1 MRDSYKILTKPS
13 EGTYSELRSKFLAFA
28 IPVRT
33 AEEAMEQVAKYQK
46 EYFDARHVCWAYRL
60 GPEGEEYRSNDN
72 GEPSGTA
79 GKPILGQMVS
89 ADVSDLIILVIRY
102 FGGVKLGT
110 SGLIVAYRTAAA
122 EALEA
127 GEYAE
132 RLVEKELKL
141 TFGYEHMNM
150 VMRMV
155 KDLQPRIINQD
166 YKDNGD
172 IVMTIAIRL
181 SLVERV
187 QTAFIVN
194 GQSLVK
200 VEEFEN
206 HPKT

>member
-1 MRDSYKILTKPS
+1 MRDSYKVLIKPS

-33 AEEAMEQVAKYQK
+33 AEEALEQVAKYQK

-110 SGLIVAYRTAAA
+110 SGLIVAYKTAASLA
-122 EALEA
+122 IEA
-127 GEYAE
+127 GEFAE
-132 RLVEKELKL
+132 RLVEKEMKL
-141 TFGYEHMNM
+141 TFAYEHMNM

-155 KDLQPRIINQD
+155 KDLQPRIISQD

-181 SLVERV
+181 SLVDRV
-187 QTAFIVN
+187 KTSFIVN

-200 VEEFEN
+200 VEEA
-206 HPKT
+206 

>member
-60 GPEGEEYRSNDN
+60 GPDGEEYRSNDN

-155 KDLQPRIINQD
+155 KDLQPRIVSQD

-172 IVMTIAIRL
+172 IVMAIAIRL
-181 SLVERV
+181 SLIERV
-187 QTAFIVN
+187 KSAFIVN

-200 VEEFEN
+200 IEEC
-206 HPKT
+206 

>member
-1 MRDSYKILTKPS
+1 MRDSYKVLTKPS

-33 AEEAMEQVAKYQK
+33 VEEAMEQVAKYQK

-122 EALEA
+122 EALSAAEF
-127 GEYAE
+127 EE
-132 RLVEKELKL
+132 RLVEREIRL

-155 KDLQPRIINQD
+155 KELEPRIVAQD

-194 GQSLVK
+194 GHSVVK
-200 VEEFEN
+200 VEILG
-206 HPKT
+206 

>member
-33 AEEAMEQVAKYQK
+33 VEEAMEQVTKYQK

-122 EALEA
+122 EALA
-127 GEYAE
+127 AAEYDE

-200 VEEFEN
+200 VEEC
-206 HPKT
+206 

>member
-141 TFGYEHMNM
+141 TFGYEHMNI

-155 KDLQPRIINQD
+155 KDLQPRIVNQD

-200 VEEFEN
+200 VEEC
-206 HPKT
+206 

>member
-1 MRDSYKILTKPS
+1 MRDSYKVLTKQS

-33 AEEAMEQVAKYQK
+33 AEEAMEQVAKFQK

-60 GPEGEEYRSNDN
+60 GPDGEEYRSNDN

-89 ADVSDLIILVIRY
+89 ADVSDIIILVIRY

-127 GEYAE
+127 GEYTE
-132 RLVEKELKL
+132 RLVEKELRL

-155 KDLQPRIINQD
+155 KELQPRIMDQD

-187 QTAFIVN
+187 HTAFIVN
-194 GQSLVK
+194 GQSMVK
-200 VEEFEN
+200 VEE
-206 HPKT
+206 K

>member
-1 MRDSYKILTKPS
+1 MRDSYKVLTKPS

-89 ADVSDLIILVIRY
+89 ADVSDLMILVIRY

-122 EALEA
+122 EALET
-127 GEYAE
+127 GESAE

-155 KDLQPRIINQD
+155 KDLQPRIVNQD

-187 QTAFIVN
+187 HSAFIVN

-200 VEEFEN
+200 VEEC
-206 HPKT
+206 

>member
-155 KDLQPRIINQD
+155 KDLQPRIVNQD

-200 VEEFEN
+200 MEEC
-206 HPKT
+206 

>member
-1 MRDSYKILTKPS
+1 MRDSYTVLTKAS
-13 EGTYSELRSKFLAFA
+13 EGPYSELRSKFLAFA

-155 KDLQPRIINQD
+155 KDLQPRIVSQD

-187 QTAFIVN
+187 HSAFIVN

-200 VEEFEN
+200 VEEC
-206 HPKT
+206 

>member
-1 MRDSYKILTKPS
+1 MRDSYKVLIKPS

-33 AEEAMEQVAKYQK
+33 AEEALEQVAKYQK

-110 SGLIVAYRTAAA
+110 SGLIVAYKTAASLA
-122 EALEA
+122 IEA
-127 GEYAE
+127 GEFAE
-132 RLVEKELKL
+132 RLVEKEMKL

-155 KDLQPRIINQD
+155 KDLQPRIISQD

-181 SLVERV
+181 SLIDRV
-187 QTAFIVN
+187 KTSFIVN

-200 VEEFEN
+200 VEEA
-206 HPKT
+206 

>member
-127 GEYAE
+127 GVFAE
-132 RLVEKELKL
+132 RLVEKEIKL

-155 KDLQPRIINQD
+155 KDLQPRIVNQD

-172 IVMTIAIRL
+172 IVMTIGIRL

-187 QTAFIVN
+187 HTAFIVN

-200 VEEFEN
+200 VEEC
-206 HPKT
+206 

>member
-1 MRDSYKILTKPS
+1 MRDSYKILIKPS

-155 KDLQPRIINQD
+155 KDLQPRIVGQD

-200 VEEFEN
+200 VEVQD
-206 HPKT
+206 

>member
-127 GEYAE
+127 GEYGE

-155 KDLQPRIINQD
+155 KDLQPRIVNQD

-200 VEEFEN
+200 VEVQD
-206 HPKT
+206 K

>member
-122 EALEA
+122 EALA
-127 GEYAE
+127 AAEYDE

-187 QTAFIVN
+187 QTSFIVN

-200 VEEFEN
+200 VEEC
-206 HPKT
+206 

>member
-122 EALEA
+122 EALA
-127 GEYAE
+127 AAEYDE

-141 TFGYEHMNM
+141 TFGYEHMNV

-155 KDLQPRIINQD
+155 KDLQPRIAGQD

-200 VEEFEN
+200 VEEC
-206 HPKT
+206 

>member
-1 MRDSYKILTKPS
+1 MRDSYKVLTKPS

-141 TFGYEHMNM
+141 TFDYEHMNM

-155 KDLQPRIINQD
+155 KDLQPRIVSQD

-187 QTAFIVN
+187 HSAFIVN

-200 VEEFEN
+200 VEEC
-206 HPKT
+206 

>member
-1 MRDSYKILTKPS
+1 MRDSYNVLTKPS

-155 KDLQPRIINQD
+155 KDLQPRIVSQD

-187 QTAFIVN
+187 HSAFIVN

-200 VEEFEN
+200 VEEC
-206 HPKT
+206 

>member
-33 AEEAMEQVAKYQK
+33 AEEAKEQLAKYQK

-127 GEYAE
+127 GVFAE
-132 RLVEKELKL
+132 RLVEKEIKL

-155 KDLQPRIINQD
+155 KDLQPRIVNQD

-200 VEEFEN
+200 VEEC
-206 HPKT
+206 

>member
-1 MRDSYKILTKPS
+1 MRDSYKVLTKPS

-60 GPEGEEYRSNDN
+60 GPKGEEYRSNDN

-155 KDLQPRIINQD
+155 KDLQPRIVSQD

-187 QTAFIVN
+187 HSAFIVN

-200 VEEFEN
+200 VEEC
-206 HPKT
+206 

>member
-155 KDLQPRIINQD
+155 KDLHPRIVNQD

-187 QTAFIVN
+187 QTSFIVN

-200 VEEFEN
+200 VEEC
-206 HPKT
+206 

>member
-33 AEEAMEQVAKYQK
+33 AEEAMEQVTKYQK

-127 GEYAE
+127 GVFAE
-132 RLVEKELKL
+132 RLVEKEIKL

-155 KDLQPRIINQD
+155 KDLQPRIVNQD

-200 VEEFEN
+200 VEEC
-206 HPKT
+206 

>member
-1 MRDSYKILTKPS
+1 MRDSYKVLTKPS

-155 KDLQPRIINQD
+155 KDLLPRIVSQD

-187 QTAFIVN
+187 HPAFIVN

-200 VEEFEN
+200 VEEC
-206 HPKT
+206 

>member
-127 GEYAE
+127 GVFAE
-132 RLVEKELKL
+132 RLVEKEIKL

-155 KDLQPRIINQD
+155 KDLQPRIVGQD

-200 VEEFEN
+200 VEEC
-206 HPKT
+206 

>member
-1 MRDSYKILTKPS
+1 MRDSYKVLTKPS

-155 KDLQPRIINQD
+155 KDLQPRIVSQD

-187 QTAFIVN
+187 HPAFIVN

-200 VEEFEN
+200 VEEC
-206 HPKT
+206 

>member
-1 MRDSYKILTKPS
+1 MRDSYKTLTKPS

-155 KDLQPRIINQD
+155 KDLQPRIVGQD

-200 VEEFEN
+200 VEVQDE
-206 HPKT
+206 

>member
-1 MRDSYKILTKPS
+1 MRDSYKVLIKPS

-33 AEEAMEQVAKYQK
+33 AEEALEQVAKYQK

-60 GPEGEEYRSNDN
+60 GPEGDVYRSNDN

-110 SGLIVAYRTAAA
+110 SGLIVAYKTAASLA
-122 EALEA
+122 IEA
-127 GEYAE
+127 GEFAE
-132 RLVEKELKL
+132 RLVEKEMKL

-155 KDLQPRIINQD
+155 KDLQPRIISQG

-181 SLVERV
+181 SLVDRV
-187 QTAFIVN
+187 KTSFIVN

-200 VEEFEN
+200 VEEA
-206 HPKT
+206 

>member
-155 KDLQPRIINQD
+155 KDLQPRILNQD

-200 VEEFEN
+200 VEEC
-206 HPKT
+206 

>member
-1 MRDSYKILTKPS
+1 MRDSYKVLIKPS

-33 AEEAMEQVAKYQK
+33 AEEALEQVAKYQK

-110 SGLIVAYRTAAA
+110 SGLIVAYKTSASLAI
-122 EALEA
+122 EA
-127 GEYAE
+127 GEFAE
-132 RLVEKELKL
+132 RLVEKEMKL

-155 KDLQPRIINQD
+155 KDLQPRIISQD

-181 SLVERV
+181 SLVDRV
-187 QTAFIVN
+187 KTSFIVN

-200 VEEFEN
+200 VEEA
-206 HPKT
+206 

>member
-1 MRDSYKILTKPS
+1 MRDSYKVLIKPS
-13 EGTYSELRSKFLAFA
+13 EGTYSELRSKVLAFA

-33 AEEAMEQVAKYQK
+33 AEEALEQVAKYQK

-79 GKPILGQMVS
+79 GTPILGQMVS

-110 SGLIVAYRTAAA
+110 SGLIVAYKTAASLA
-122 EALEA
+122 IEA
-127 GEYAE
+127 GEFAE
-132 RLVEKELKL
+132 RLVEKEMKL

-155 KDLQPRIINQD
+155 KDLQPRIISQD

-172 IVMTIAIRL
+172 IVMTIAMRL
-181 SLVERV
+181 SLVDRV
-187 QTAFIVN
+187 KTSFIVN

-200 VEEFEN
+200 VEEA
-206 HPKT
+206 

>member
-1 MRDSYKILTKPS
+1 MRDSYKILSKPS

-122 EALEA
+122 EALSAAEF
-127 GEYAE
+127 EE
-132 RLVEKELKL
+132 RLVEKEIRL

-155 KDLQPRIINQD
+155 KDLQPRIVAQD

-200 VEEFEN
+200 VEEC
-206 HPKT
+206 